1 MASRILISEDPLE
14 TRIAVLEN
22 EQLVE
27 LFIQPSGRKKL
38 IGNIYNGRVSSVIPG
53 LEAAF
58 VDIGIGRNAFLHV
71 RDFIP
76 HSSHD
81 WRFDIYGAN
90 GNGEEESDDSNDSV
104 IDSEDMGESV
114 GMDEAIASPLN
125 IADYLVEGQSV
136 LVQMEK
142 EPLGQ
147 KGCRVTAN
155 ISLPGRFIVFFP
167 NAAHVAISRRI
178 ENDDERVRLEQIGT
192 NLTQGENGII
202 LRTAAEGV
210 TQEDLETEY
219 NALKARWTVIKSDSD
234 NNDAPALL
242 YEDAGILNQVIRDQL
257 SPQTQGIVVEGEGAY
272 KKIENYVSQIMPEF
286 RQKVRHYQEAIPLFR
301 ARGIEAEIERLLQRR
316 VWLKSGGYLVIDE
329 TEALTVIDVNTGRDR
344 GGSNLEE
351 TALATN
357 LEAIPELARQMR
369 LRDIG
374 GIIVVDFIDM
384 LSTRNQTVVMEQLQA
399 ALTDDRSHPT
409 LFSMTELGLVQL
421 TRKRVRKSLLKG
433 LSQPCPYCKGEGI
446 VFAKSTMVTRIL
458 RRLEELLLEDPRD
471 SISLHVHP
479 SLSEEINTNWSD
491 YLKELSSRY
500 ETRVRVVAEPGV
512 HLEGIHESFDT

>member
-1 MASRILISEDPLE
+1 MASRILIAEDPLE
-14 TRIAVLEN
+14 TRIAILEN

-27 LFIQPSGRKKL
+27 LFIQPSGRRKL
-38 IGNIYNGRVSSVIPG
+38 VGNIYSGRVSSVIPG

-71 RDFIP
+71 RDFVP
-76 HSSHD
+76 HTSHD
-81 WRFDIYGAN
+81 WRYDIYGAN
-90 GNGEEESDDSNDSV
+90 GNGDDNDE
-104 IDSEDMGESV
+104 IEIEDETASEAREVDTSGEPIR
-114 GMDEAIASPLN
+114 EALN

-178 ENDDERVRLEQIGT
+178 EDETERARLESIGLE
-192 NLTQGENGII
+192 LTQGENGVI
-202 LRTAAEGV
+202 LRTAAEGASR
-210 TQEDLETEY
+210 EDLEIEY
-219 NALKARWTVIKSDSD
+219 NALKACWLGIQSSSEDCE
-234 NNDAPALL
+234 APALL
-242 YEDAGILNQVIRDQL
+242 HEDAGILHQVIRDQL
-257 SPQTQGIVVEGEGAY
+257 SPQTQGIVVEGEEAY
-272 KKIENYVSQIMPEF
+272 KKVVDYVAQIMPDF
-286 RQKVRHYQEAIPLFR
+286 RQRVRHYMEAVPLFR
-301 ARGIEAEIERLLQRR
+301 ARGIESEIERLLQRR

-369 LRDIG
+369 LRDLG
-374 GIIVVDFIDM
+374 GIIIVDFIDM
-384 LSTRNQTVVMEQLQA
+384 LSPRNQSVVMEQFQA
-399 ALTDDRSHPT
+399 ALAGDRSHPT

-433 LSQPCPYCKGEGI
+433 LSQPCPYCKGEGV
-446 VFAKSTMVTRIL
+446 VFSKSTMVTRIL

-471 SISLHVHP
+471 SIKMHVHP
-479 SLSEEINTNWSD
+479 TLAEEINTNWSE

-500 ETRVRVVAEPGV
+500 ETHVRVVAEPGI
-512 HLEGIHESFDT
+512 HLEGIHESFES